1 MSDVVILREI
11 SIVHIVEGA
20 PSGPIVT
27 QMPTPG
33 VEIFTSGV
41 IVSSQ
46 AAVYQHTQSISSAV
60 WTVNHNLGGK
70 PSSIMILNTGGQEIE
85 ADIIHTSDNQFV
97 ITFTTPQTGLV
108 RVSP

>member
-11 SIVHIVEGA
+11 SVVHLVENA
-20 PSGPIVT
+20 PDDPTVI

-41 IVSSQ
+41 IISSS
-46 AAVYQHTQSISSAV
+46 AAVYQHTQSISSDV
-60 WTVNHNLGGK
+60 WTVNHNLGAK
-70 PSSIMILNTGGQEIE
+70 PSSIMILNTGGREIE

-97 ITFTTPQTGLV
+97 ITFSTPQTGLV